1 MSSAG
6 ETGNWIEEREVQTMF
21 FGKKDRDI
29 RVSDVEYNKLVN
41 GMSKKE
47 RREFDR
53 KQEQLCRDRED
64 NRLMAWLEFE
74 DEMDGH

>member
-1 MSSAG
+1 
-6 ETGNWIEEREVQTMF
+6 MF

>member
-1 MSSAG
+1 
-6 ETGNWIEEREVQTMF
+6 MF

-29 RVSDVEYNKLVN
+29 RVSDAEYKKLVN

-53 KQEQLCRDRED
+53 KQEQLRRDRED
-64 NRLMAWLEFE
+64 DRLMAWLEFE
-74 DEMDGH
+74 DEMDEDDL